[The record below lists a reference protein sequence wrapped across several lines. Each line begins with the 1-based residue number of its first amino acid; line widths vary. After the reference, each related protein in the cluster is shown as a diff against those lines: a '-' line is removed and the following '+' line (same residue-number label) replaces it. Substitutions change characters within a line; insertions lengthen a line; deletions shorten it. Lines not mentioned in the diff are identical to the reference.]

1 MCPKEY
7 QLERIRLAREKELEK
22 IRKRIEAEA
31 ESQREQDAV
40 AAKFL
45 EKRKTV
51 PKSVYRSLLLTLE
64 DEERIIQEILS
75 AERTEL
81 LNTQPCPKCHVRIEK
96 NGGCS
101 HMFCSRCNTHF
112 TWQSLPDN
120 QPVAGRYLTT
130 TVTDVPEVETVKEQ
144 IEKVASKSELKSEMN
159 ENENWKNFRFFFF
172 SRFTKRR
179 TETRRCSTFG

>member
-7 QLERIRLAREKELEK
+7 QLERIRLAREKELER

-40 AAKFL
+40 AEKLL
-45 EKRKTV
+45 EKRKTL
-51 PKSVYRSLLLTLE
+51 PRSVHRSLLLTLE
-64 DEERIIQEILS
+64 DEERIIQDILT

-81 LNTQPCPKCHVRIEK
+81 LNTQPCPKCHIRIEK

-112 TWQSLPDN
+112 TWKSLPE
-120 QPVAGRYLTT
+120 QKPIAGRYLIT
-130 TVTDVPEVETVKEQ
+130 TVTDVPEVETVKEEL
-144 IEKVASKSELKSEMN
+144 EKFASKSELN
-159 ENENWKNFRFFFF
+159 ENEN
-172 SRFTKRR
+172 
-179 TETRRCSTFG
+179 